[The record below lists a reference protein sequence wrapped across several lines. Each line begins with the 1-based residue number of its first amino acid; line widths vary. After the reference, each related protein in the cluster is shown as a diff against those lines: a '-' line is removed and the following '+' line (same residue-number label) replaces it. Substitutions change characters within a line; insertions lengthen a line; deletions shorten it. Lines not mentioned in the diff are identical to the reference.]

1 MILLMLTPLKSKGA
15 LFLNRSLSQVL
26 SMFTSRMIL
35 FGALL
40 NFGMNKVQVIEFRLI
55 LLAKVRCD
63 CTKTAWSIFGLSL
76 SDLIAGFT
84 IVVFI
89 FNYFLCSVE

>member
-1 MILLMLTPLKSKGA
+1 
-15 LFLNRSLSQVL
+15 
-26 SMFTSRMIL
+26 MFTSRMIL